1 MCRCGAVLTLLELGP
16 INFPLRLSDEA
27 YSGALPFLPDDE
39 KWLTEVA
46 TRRAGRQTSLVGG
59 TLAGSHGL
67 AERLSYYFAR
77 HKKVAELGSG
87 DH

>member
-1 MCRCGAVLTLLELGP
+1 MLTLLELGP
-16 INFPLRLSDEA
+16 INFPLRLSDE
-27 YSGALPFLPDDE
+27 LPFLPDDE

-67 AERLSYYFAR
+67 AEHLSYYFAR